1 MQRYIREC
9 HLVTW
14 SSASSLRNLLEHN
27 LEILRNLDHL
37 SNTLPSTPGS
47 NRVIVQFA
55 LQIYNFLQPFSDDS
69 LSSQYFHLSFQ
80 VILSCLCVS
89 VCSFPGTPLTVIAH
103 IHIARIMLWLILL
116 VLSHS
121 ALTNLTSIIPILQMR
136 KLRHEEVKNHQWQS
150 WDSNQVVKIQFPCF

>member
-1 MQRYIREC
+1 MLLFFFLRHASFLR
-9 HLVTW
+9 HL
-14 SSASSLRNLLEHN
+14 LLKCFFFGQHE
-27 LEILRNLDHL
+27 
-37 SNTLPSTPGS
+37 
-47 NRVIVQFA
+47 V
-55 LQIYNFLQPFSDDS
+55 PFSDDS